1 MTPVLSV
8 AGYTL
13 DFSTRAGMRRVL
25 EDVSLAIAPGEV
37 LGLVGESGSGKT
49 SLARAIMRYLPGN
62 AHEGAGQIL
71 LGEIDLR
78 SADPRSLSAIRGR
91 RISMV
96 FQDPATSLNPTLTLG
111 RQLTEV
117 LTRHRGLGRAEAR
130 RLGIDLLRRVELRD
144 PEALMRR
151 YPHEASG
158 GEKQRVV
165 IATAFAC
172 RPDLIL
178 FDEPTT
184 ALDVITGARILDL
197 FRRLRE
203 ETGVAALYISH
214 DLALVSRIADR
225 VAVIRRGRVVEEQ
238 PAASIFR
245 APRHDY
251 TRQLVAAVP
260 RPERRLVAD
269 HPAAGALLSVRGIA
283 VRYGR
288 PRLFR
293 RGEIVVIAGC
303 QPGGAAGRDPGPGG
317 QVRLRQ
323 VVAGPRLYRPGI
335 LHRRTSPSV
344 AAPLPGRRAWTAPI
358 AARCRSSSSIRTPRS
373 TRASAS
379 PTSWRGRSA
388 CSAAT
393 SGKFRPFLRR
403 CSSRR
408 ITPGVTPISSR
419 AARSSGWRSL
429 APSPP
434 GPLSSSA
441 TRSPPP
447 STSRCRPR

>member
-1 MTPVLSV
+1 MTPVLAV

-13 DFSTRAGMRRVL
+13 DFSTRAGLRRVL

-238 PAASIFR
+238 PVGAIFR
-245 APRHDY
+245 SPRHDY
-251 TRQLVAAVP
+251 TRQLIAAVP

-269 HPAAGALLSVRGIA
+269 HPAAGTLLSVSGIA

-288 PRLFR
+288 PRLFGR
-293 RGEIVVIAGC
+293 SEIIVTRDISLEVRPGEILGLVGESGSGKSSLARAFTGLASFTGAITFRGRPIAG
-303 QPGGAAGRDPGPGG
+303 QADRKS
-317 QVRLRQ
+317 
-323 VVAGPRLYRPGI
+323 VV
-335 LHRRTSPSV
+335 
-344 AAPLPGRRAWTAPI
+344 
-358 AARCRSSSSIRTPRS
+358 
-373 TRASAS
+373 
-379 PTSWRGRSA
+379 
-388 CSAAT
+388 
-393 SGKFRPFLRR
+393 
-403 CSSRR
+403 
-408 ITPGVTPISSR
+408 
-419 AARSSGWRSL
+419 
-429 APSPP
+429 
-434 GPLSSSA
+434 
-441 TRSPPP
+441 
-447 STSRCRPR
+447 